1 MKSIRSHKFTALAS
15 LIAILVVS
23 NWVSGCAGFAEP
35 LPTLSA
41 SPNNVSVTA
50 AAGATA
56 SQVITLANTGTTNVI
71 LTQATVTGAGFT
83 TSGLTLPM
91 AVASGA
97 TQNFMVKFSSTGV
110 TTVNGTIVLVTDA
123 AHRPVTVQLKGQS
136 TSSSA
141 PVSSVSVAPGAT
153 SVATSGKFQFTASVK
168 GTTTNTNVNWSASA
182 GTITPFGLFTAP
194 TASGV
199 ATVTATS
206 VADPTKSAAATVTII
221 SISSPSSG
229 AAVSSVTITPS
240 TANSTTGGT
249 LPFSATVAGSTT
261 NKAVTWSALRGRIT
275 AAGIYTAPTT
285 AVVDTITATSNA
297 DATKS
302 GTAKVIITASS
313 TSAPPVPT
321 VTGVV
326 VTPGSA
332 SSMTGGTLQFSG
344 TVQGTT
350 TDKSLTWKAVLG
362 QITSSGIYTAP
373 SKPGTDT
380 VTATS
385 EVDAGVSASVNITVT
400 APPASANGALPAFP
414 EAEGSGAAAAGGRG
428 GQVIEVT
435 NLNDSGNGSLRA
447 CIEDSGPRTCVFRV
461 GGIINVQGDLRIGNP
476 FLTVA
481 GQTAPGGGIKLIGTG
496 AIMWVNTHDV
506 VIRYITY
513 DGNSAANGPSD
524 GSVSFDAGSG
534 TVYNVVFDHVSG
546 FHVTNKQLIVLAND
560 AGHVTN
566 VTFQWSMTYKPDAAH
581 PVGPMV
587 DATTTPAT
595 GVTNIDYHHNFF
607 GDTSH
612 RLPLFNGASG
622 RWVSN
627 IIYNWN
633 QFATLVQGGAHFD
646 AIDNNYVA
654 GSGLG
659 HGDQGCNPHEIEGD
673 LAQSTDDVSASM
685 PGPPS
690 LYLSGN
696 NGPNGSDWQLTGEV
710 RSEGGCE
717 VASPVENGWRR
728 NSALADPTF
737 PIVADPSST
746 LDSVLIGLVGNSRY
760 ISCDGT
766 WTSRR
771 GVEDA
776 AMINEYQ
783 TKGNGSLWTA
793 PSGYQTAPVANGTAC
808 AESQHDGI
816 PDQWK
821 TLKGLS
827 TADPNVANTKA
838 PNGYTWLENYL
849 NAQ

>member
-1 MKSIRSHKFTALAS
+1 MNSLRSNKFTLLIS
-15 LIAILVVS
+15 LVATLVIS

-41 SPNNVSVTA
+41 TPNNVSVTA
-50 AAGATA
+50 AVGATG
-56 SQVITLANTGTTNVI
+56 SQVVTLANTGTTNVI
-71 LTQATVTGAGFT
+71 ITQATVTGVGFT
-83 TSGLTLPM
+83 TSGLTAPM
-91 AVASGA
+91 GVAAGA
-97 TQNFMVKFSSTGV
+97 TQNFMVKFSSSGV
-110 TTVNGTIVLVTDA
+110 TTVNGSIVLVTDS
-123 AHRPVTVQLKGQS
+123 AHRPITVQLKGQATS
-136 TSSSA
+136 TTS
-141 PVSSVSVAPGAT
+141 PVSSVTIAPGST
-153 SVATSGKFQFTASVK
+153 SVATSGKFQFTASVQ
-168 GTTTNTNVNWSASA
+168 GTSTNTNVNWSAST
-182 GTITPFGLFTAP
+182 GTITPYGLFTAP
-194 TASGV
+194 AASGV
-199 ATVTATS
+199 AQVTATS
-206 VADPTKSAAATVTII
+206 VADPTKSAVATVTVT
-221 SISSPSSG
+221 STATPSAG
-229 AAVSSVTITPS
+229 ASVSSVTVTPS
-240 TANSTTGGT
+240 TANSATGGT
-249 LPFSATVAGSTT
+249 LPFSATVAGTTT
-261 NKAVTWSALRGRIT
+261 NKSVTWSSVRGKIT

-285 AVVDTITATSNA
+285 AVVDTVTATSNA
-297 DATKS
+297 DASKF
-302 GTAKVIITASS
+302 GTAKVIVTAAS
-313 TSAPPVPT
+313 TSAPPTPT
-321 VTGVV
+321 VTAVV
-326 VTPGSA
+326 ITPGSA

-362 QITSSGIYTAP
+362 QITSSGVYTAP

-385 EVDAGVSASVNITVT
+385 EVDSGISDSVKVTVSVPVS
-400 APPASANGALPAFP
+400 SNGALPAFP
-414 EAEGSGAAAAGGRG
+414 EAQGSGAAATGGRG

-461 GGIINVQGDLRIGNP
+461 GGVINVQGDLRVGNP
-476 FLTVA
+476 YLTVA

-560 AGHVTN
+560 AGQVKN
-566 VTFQWSMTYKPDAAH
+566 VTFQWSMTYQPDAAH

-587 DATTTPAT
+587 DATTWPANQ
-595 GVTNIDYHHNFF
+595 VTNIDYHHNFF

-717 VASPVENGWRR
+717 VTSPVESSWRR
-728 NSALADPTF
+728 SSALADPTF
-737 PIVADPSST
+737 PIVADASST

-760 ISCDGT
+760 VSCDGT

-771 GVEDA
+771 GTEDA
-776 AMINEYQ
+776 AMIHEYQ
-783 TKGNGSLWTA
+783 TKATGSLWTA

-808 AESQHDGI
+808 VESQHDGI

-827 TADPNVANTKA
+827 TTDSSVANSKA

>member
-1 MKSIRSHKFTALAS
+1 MDQKMNSCRYKKFAVLVNLLA
-15 LIAILVVS
+15 IVFVS
-23 NWVSGCAGFAEP
+23 TWASGCVGAAGKNQVGSSA
-35 LPTLSA
+35 LPT
-41 SPNNVSVTA
+41 
-50 AAGATA
+50 
-56 SQVITLANTGTTNVI
+56 
-71 LTQATVTGAGFT
+71 
-83 TSGLTLPM
+83 
-91 AVASGA
+91 
-97 TQNFMVKFSSTGV
+97 
-110 TTVNGTIVLVTDA
+110 
-123 AHRPVTVQLKGQS
+123 
-136 TSSSA
+136 
-141 PVSSVSVAPGAT
+141 
-153 SVATSGKFQFTASVK
+153 
-168 GTTTNTNVNWSASA
+168 
-182 GTITPFGLFTAP
+182 
-194 TASGV
+194 
-199 ATVTATS
+199 
-206 VADPTKSAAATVTII
+206 
-221 SISSPSSG
+221 
-229 AAVSSVTITPS
+229 VTITPS

-261 NKAVTWSALRGRIT
+261 NKTVTWSALHGKIT
-275 AAGIYTAPTT
+275 AAGFYTAPTT
-285 AVVDTITATSNA
+285 AVLDIVTATSNA

-302 GTAKVIITASS
+302 GTAKVIVTASS
-313 TSAPPVPT
+313 TSPPPVPT

-326 VTPGSA
+326 ITPGSA

-344 TVQGTT
+344 TTQGTT

-362 QITSSGIYTAP
+362 QITSSGVYTAP

-385 EVDAGVSASVNITVT
+385 EVDSGISDSVKVTVSVPVS
-400 APPASANGALPAFP
+400 SNGALPAFP
-414 EAEGSGAAAAGGRG
+414 EAQGSGAAATGGRG

-461 GGIINVQGDLRIGNP
+461 GGVINVQGDLRVGNP
-476 FLTVA
+476 YLTVA

-560 AGHVTN
+560 AGQVKN
-566 VTFQWSMTYKPDAAH
+566 VTFQWSMTYQPDAAH

-587 DATTTPAT
+587 DATTWPANQ
-595 GVTNIDYHHNFF
+595 VTNIDYHHNFF

-717 VASPVENGWRR
+717 VTSPVESSWRR
-728 NSALADPTF
+728 SSALADPTF
-737 PIVADPSST
+737 PIVADASST

-760 ISCDGT
+760 VSCDGT

-771 GVEDA
+771 GTEDA
-776 AMINEYQ
+776 AMIHEYQ
-783 TKGNGSLWTA
+783 TKATGSLWTA

-808 AESQHDGI
+808 VESQHDGI

-827 TADPNVANTKA
+827 TTDSSVANSKA